1 MVCILPSKEELLAS
15 IHSDMQ
21 LTKDLLKRIYGYGV
35 TDASF
40 PDKAVAAI
48 EAAGC
53 SKAEHYYKE
62 WVRDYETAY
71 REEIRP
77 VAAWFQKEC
86 ARERA
91 KKQEEGE
98 EKRKQQWMEL
108 SEILGYQLT
117 KMGK

>member
-1 MVCILPSKEELLAS
+1 MGYTLLSKEALLAS
-15 IHSDMQ
+15 IRPDKK

-40 PDKAVAAI
+40 PDKAVAAL

-53 SKAEHYYKE
+53 SKAEQYYKE

-91 KKQEEGE
+91 KKQKEGE